1 MTTLDTA
8 SPPDPKVL
16 DAFEREG
23 FVVLRNVITPGWRE
37 QAAAAATRLLAGDR
51 TVGRDHSVDGK
62 DGFRGIIAMDDSFL
76 PLVTNP
82 KVLPTLV
89 ALLSANLH
97 LMSSNLIYMPSI
109 PPGGTRTIRVPER
122 HGWHRDMSTAAHD
135 LGTDVVPRMA
145 IKAAY
150 FLSDLTLDAGV
161 TMAVPGSHIK
171 AGPVTVP
178 AGAIDPPGAIT
189 PDLGPCDVLLFENRT
204 WHAGGLNTS
213 GHPRLAVMM
222 QYGYRWLAAVDD
234 PAPQLLDRE
243 DLTDIER
250 QLLGR
255 PDRHPDGS
263 IAHEGAGAAPLR
275 TWWQHLKPDPARS
288 SG

>member
-8 SPPDPKVL
+8 SPPDLKVP

-23 FVVLRNVITPGWRE
+23 FVVLRDVITPEWRE
-37 QAAAAATRLLAGDR
+37 QAAVAATRLLASDR
-51 TVGRDHSVDGK
+51 TLARDRSVDGK
-62 DGFRGIIAMDDSFL
+62 DGFRGIVAMDDTFL

-89 ALLSANLH
+89 ALLSANLY

-122 HGWHRDMSTAAHD
+122 HGWHRDMSSTNRD
-135 LGTDVVPRMA
+135 LGTGAVPRMS

-150 FLSDLTLDAGV
+150 FLSDLTPDAGV
-161 TMAVPGSHIK
+161 TMVVPGSHIET
-171 AGPVTVP
+171 GPVTVP

-213 GHPRLAVMM
+213 GRPRLAVMM

-234 PAPQLLDRE
+234 PAPELLDRE

-275 TWWQHLKPDPARS
+275 TWWQHLNPDPARS